1 MNAHQPVTRIL
12 GFAFLL
18 QFFTSLA
25 GGLIL
30 MMGLG
35 VPGDTAAALLRI
47 AARPWLLRV
56 DILDEMVAVAGVIW
70 LGVLLYE
77 ALRAYGRVSALTACA
92 LYFLEAVLGAVSRL
106 AAFPLLALSSQFAA
120 NPSASLLAEADRALA
135 SMNFGYTLLL
145 LAFCPGAILFYWLL
159 FKSRL
164 VPRAL
169 SLWGLITVIPVF
181 IATTLSILGINVPFY
196 IVVPYIPFEFAIG
209 LWILIKG
216 VRIMPAEYA

>member
-1 MNAHQPVTRIL
+1 MNTPQPSFRIL

-30 MMGLG
+30 LMGLG
-35 VPGDTAAALLRI
+35 VPGDTAAALFRI

-56 DILDEMVAVAGVIW
+56 DILDEMIAVAGVIW

-77 ALRAYGRVSALTACA
+77 ALRAYGRVTALTACA

-106 AAFPLLALSSQFAA
+106 AAFALLALSTQFAA
-120 NPSASLLAEADRALA
+120 SPSASLIAEADRALA
-135 SMNFGYTLLL
+135 SMNFGYTLLML
-145 LAFCPGAILFYWLL
+145 VFCPGALLFYWLL

-169 SLWGLITVIPVF
+169 SLWGFITVIPIF
-181 IATTLSILGINVPFY
+181 FAIALSVLGINLGFF
-196 IVVPYIPFEFAIG
+196 IFVPYIPFEFVIG

-216 VRIMPAEYA
+216 VRTTPASN

>member
-1 MNAHQPVTRIL
+1 VNTPKPSFRIL

-18 QFFTSLA
+18 QFFASLA

-120 NPSASLLAEADRALA
+120 TPSASLLAEADRALA

-159 FKSRL
+159 FKSRI

-181 IATTLSILGINVPFY
+181 FATFLSVLGINLGFF
-196 IVVPYIPFEFAIG
+196 IVVPYIPFEFVIG

-216 VRIMPAEYA
+216 VKTTPVQI

>member
-1 MNAHQPVTRIL
+1 MNAHQPSSRIL

-25 GGLIL
+25 GALIL
-30 MMGLG
+30 NMGLV
-35 VPGDTAAALLRI
+35 VPGDTAATLLHI

-56 DILDEMVAVAGVIW
+56 NILDEMVAVAGVIW
-70 LGVLLYE
+70 LGALLYE
-77 ALRAYGRVSALTACA
+77 ALRAYGRVSALTAFA
-92 LYFLEAVLGAVSRL
+92 FYLLEALLGAVSRL
-106 AAFPLLALSSQFAA
+106 AAFPLIALGSQFAA
-120 NPSASLLAEADRALA
+120 TPSVSRLAEADRTLA
-135 SMNFGYTLLL
+135 SMNFSYTLLL
-145 LAFCPGAILFYWLL
+145 LAFCPGALLFYWLL

-181 IATTLSILGINVPFY
+181 FATFLSVLGINLGFFM
-196 IVVPYIPFEFAIG
+196 VVPYIPFEFVIG

-216 VRIMPAEYA
+216 VRTTPA

>member
-1 MNAHQPVTRIL
+1 MNARQPVSRIL

-30 MMGLG
+30 NMGLV
-35 VPGDTAAALLRI
+35 VPGNTAATLLRI

-56 DILDEMVAVAGVIW
+56 NILDEMVTAAGVIW
-70 LGVLLYE
+70 LGVLLYA
-77 ALRAYGRVSALTACA
+77 ALREHGRVAALTAFS
-92 LYFLEAVLGAVSRL
+92 LYVLEAVLLAVSRL
-106 AAFPLLALSSQFAA
+106 AAFPLLAISTQFAA
-120 NPSASLLAEADRALA
+120 TPSASLLAEANSALA
-135 SMNFGYTLLL
+135 SMNFGYTLLML
-145 LAFCPGAILFYWLL
+145 VFCPGAILFYWLL

-169 SLWGLITVIPVF
+169 SLWGLITVIPIF
-181 IATTLSILGINVPFY
+181 FAIALSVLGINLPFY
-196 IVVPYIPFEFAIG
+196 IFVPYIPFEFVIG

-216 VRIMPAEYA
+216 VRVTPAES

>member
-1 MNAHQPVTRIL
+1 MPAPQPTSRIL

-30 MMGLG
+30 KIGLIG
-35 VPGDTAAALLRI
+35 PGDTAATLLRI

-56 DILDEMVAVAGVIW
+56 NILDEMVTATGVIW
-70 LGVLLYE
+70 LGVLLYA
-77 ALRAYGRVSALTACA
+77 ALRAHGSVAALTAFA
-92 LYFLEAVLGAVSRL
+92 LYVLEAVLLAVSRL
-106 AAFPLLALSSQFAA
+106 AAFPLLALGSQFAA
-120 NPSASLLAEADRALA
+120 APSASLLAEADRTLD
-135 SMNFGYTLLL
+135 SVNFGYTLLM
-145 LAFCPGAILFYWLL
+145 LAFCPGAMLFYWLL

-169 SLWGLITVIPVF
+169 SLWGLLTVIPLF
-181 IATTLSILGINVPFY
+181 FATTVSILGINVPFY
-196 IVVPYIPFEFAIG
+196 IAVPYIPFEFVIG

-216 VRIMPAEYA
+216 ARIMPA

>member
-1 MNAHQPVTRIL
+1 MNTPQPSFRIL

-30 MMGLG
+30 LMGLG
-35 VPGDTAAALLRI
+35 VPGDTAAALFRN

-77 ALRAYGRVSALTACA
+77 TLRAYGRLSALTACA

-120 NPSASLLAEADRALA
+120 TPSASLLAEADRALA

-145 LAFCPGAILFYWLL
+145 LVFSPGAILFYWLL

-169 SLWGLITVIPVF
+169 SLWGLITVIPMFFAVV
-181 IATTLSILGINVPFY
+181 LSILGIDVPFY
-196 IVVPYIPFEFAIG
+196 IAIPYIPFEFAIG

-216 VRIMPAEYA
+216 VRVASA

>member
-1 MNAHQPVTRIL
+1 MNSPQPVSRIL
-12 GFAFLL
+12 GVAFLL

-30 MMGLG
+30 NMGLL

-120 NPSASLLAEADRALA
+120 TPSASLLAEADRALA

-145 LAFCPGAILFYWLL
+145 LVFCPGAILFYWLL

-181 IATTLSILGINVPFY
+181 FAIVLSVLGINLSFY
-196 IVVPYIPFEFAIG
+196 FVVPYIPFEFVIG
-209 LWILIKG
+209 VWILIRG
-216 VRIMPAEYA
+216 VRNAPA

>member
-1 MNAHQPVTRIL
+1 MKAPQHVSRIL

-30 MMGLG
+30 KMGL
-35 VPGDTAAALLRI
+35 VVSGDTAATLLRI

-56 DILDEMVAVAGVIW
+56 NILDEMVTAGGVIW
-70 LGVLLYE
+70 LAALLYA
-77 ALRAYGRVSALTACA
+77 ALRAHGRVAALTGFA
-92 LYFLEAVLGAVSRL
+92 LYILEAALLAVSRL
-106 AAFPLLALSSQFAA
+106 AAFPLLALGSQFAA
-120 NPSASLLAEADRALA
+120 TPSASLLAEADRALA
-135 SMNFGYTLLL
+135 SVNFGYTLLM

-169 SLWGLITVIPVF
+169 SLWGLIAVIPIFFAV
-181 IATTLSILGINVPFY
+181 ALSVLGINLPFY
-196 IVVPYIPFEFAIG
+196 VLVPYIPFEFAIG
-209 LWILIKG
+209 LWIIIKG
-216 VRIMPAEYA
+216 VRITPA

>member
-1 MNAHQPVTRIL
+1 MNSPQPVSRIL
-12 GFAFLL
+12 GVAFLL

-30 MMGLG
+30 NMGLL

-70 LGVLLYE
+70 LGVVLYE

-145 LAFCPGAILFYWLL
+145 LAFGPGAILFYWLL

-169 SLWGLITVIPVF
+169 SLWGFITVIPLF
-181 IATTLSILGINVPFY
+181 FAISLSILGINVPFY
-196 IVVPYIPFEFAIG
+196 IVYPYFPFEFVIG
-209 LWILIKG
+209 VWILIKG
-216 VRIMPAEYA
+216 VKTTTT

>member
-1 MNAHQPVTRIL
+1 MNTPQPSSRIL

-30 MMGLG
+30 KIDLV
-35 VPGDTAAALLRI
+35 VPGDTAATLLRI

-56 DILDEMVAVAGVIW
+56 NILDEMVTAAGVIW

-77 ALRAYGRVSALTACA
+77 TLRAHGRVSALTAFA
-92 LYFLEAVLGAVSRL
+92 LYFLEAVLLAVSRL
-106 AAFPLLALSSQFAA
+106 AAFALLALSTQFAA
-120 NPSASLLAEADRALA
+120 SPSASLIAEADRALA
-135 SMNFGYTLLL
+135 SMNFGYTLLML
-145 LAFCPGAILFYWLL
+145 VFCPGALLFYWLL

-169 SLWGLITVIPVF
+169 SLWGFITVIPIF
-181 IATTLSILGINVPFY
+181 FAIALSILGINIPFY
-196 IVVPYIPFEFAIG
+196 IFVPYIPFEFVIG
-209 LWILIKG
+209 VWILIKG
-216 VRIMPAEYA
+216 VRTAPAR

>member
-1 MNAHQPVTRIL
+1 MNAPQPVTRIL

-30 MMGLG
+30 KMGLG

-70 LGVLLYE
+70 LGVVLYE

-120 NPSASLLAEADRALA
+120 TPSASLLAEADRALA

-145 LAFCPGAILFYWLL
+145 LVFCPGAILFYWLL

-181 IATTLSILGINVPFY
+181 FAIVLSVLGINLSFY
-196 IVVPYIPFEFAIG
+196 FVVPYIPFEFVIG
-209 LWILIKG
+209 VWILIRG
-216 VRIMPAEYA
+216 VRNAPA

>member
-1 MNAHQPVTRIL
+1 MNSTQPVSRIL

-18 QFFTSLA
+18 QYFTSLA
-25 GGLIL
+25 GALIL
-30 MMGLG
+30 NMGLV
-35 VPGDTAAALLRI
+35 VPGDTAATLLRI

-120 NPSASLLAEADRALA
+120 TPSASLLAEADRSLA

-145 LAFCPGAILFYWLL
+145 LVFCPGAILFYWLL

-169 SLWGLITVIPVF
+169 SLWGLITVIPLF
-181 IATTLSILGINVPFY
+181 FAITLSILGINVPFY
-196 IVVPYIPFEFAIG
+196 IVYPYFPFEFVIG
-209 LWILIKG
+209 VWILIKG
-216 VRIMPAEYA
+216 VRPMPA

>member
-1 MNAHQPVTRIL
+1 MNTPQPNSRIL

-18 QFFTSLA
+18 QFVTSLA

-30 MMGLG
+30 NMGLI
-35 VPGDTAAALLRI
+35 VPGDTAATLLRI

-70 LGVLLYE
+70 LGVVLYE
-77 ALRAYGRVSALTACA
+77 SLRAYGPVSALTACA

-120 NPSASLLAEADRALA
+120 TPSASLLTEADRALA

-145 LAFCPGAILFYWLL
+145 LAFCPGALLFYWLL

-169 SLWGLITVIPVF
+169 SLWGFITVIPLF
-181 IATTLSILGINVPFY
+181 FAITLSILGINVPFY
-196 IVVPYIPFEFAIG
+196 IVYPYFPFEFVIG
-209 LWILIKG
+209 VWILIKG
-216 VRIMPAEYA
+216 VRTTTT

>member
-1 MNAHQPVTRIL
+1 MNSPQPVSRIL
-12 GFAFLL
+12 GVAFLL

-30 MMGLG
+30 NMGLL

-70 LGVLLYE
+70 LGVLLCE
-77 ALRAYGRVSALTACA
+77 ALRAYGRLSALTACA

-120 NPSASLLAEADRALA
+120 TPSASLLAEADRALA

-145 LAFCPGAILFYWLL
+145 LVFCPGAILFYWLL

-181 IATTLSILGINVPFY
+181 FAIVLSVLGINLSFY
-196 IVVPYIPFEFAIG
+196 FVVPYIPFEFVIG
-209 LWILIKG
+209 VWILIRG
-216 VRIMPAEYA
+216 VRNAPA

>member
-1 MNAHQPVTRIL
+1 MTAPQPVSRIV

-30 MMGLG
+30 KIGLIA
-35 VPGDTAAALLRI
+35 PGDTAATLLRI

-56 DILDEMVAVAGVIW
+56 NILDEMVTAAGVIW
-70 LGVLLYE
+70 LGVLLYA
-77 ALRAYGRVSALTACA
+77 ALRAHGRVAALTAFA
-92 LYFLEAVLGAVSRL
+92 LYLLEAVLLAVSRL
-106 AAFPLLALSSQFAA
+106 AAFPLLALGSQFAA
-120 NPSASLLAEADRALA
+120 APSASLLAEADRALA
-135 SMNFGYTLLL
+135 SVNFGYTLLL
-145 LAFCPGAILFYWLL
+145 LAFCPGAMLFYWLL

-169 SLWGLITVIPVF
+169 SLWGLLTVIPLF
-181 IATTLSILGINVPFY
+181 FATTLSILGINVPFY
-196 IVVPYIPFEFAIG
+196 IAVPYIPFEFVIG

-216 VRIMPAEYA
+216 VKTMPA

>member
-1 MNAHQPVTRIL
+1 MNAPQPVTRIL
-12 GFAFLL
+12 GIAFLL
-18 QFFTSLA
+18 QFLTSLA

-30 MMGLG
+30 QMGLG

-77 ALRAYGRVSALTACA
+77 ALRPYGRVSALTACA

-120 NPSASLLAEADRALA
+120 TPSASLLSEADRTVA

-145 LAFCPGAILFYWLL
+145 LAFGPGAILFYWLL

-169 SLWGLITVIPVF
+169 SLWGLITVIPLFV
-181 IATTLSILGINVPFY
+181 ATALSVLGINLSFY
-196 IVVPYIPFEFAIG
+196 IVVPYIPFEFVIG
-209 LWILIKG
+209 LWILFKG
-216 VRIMPAEYA
+216 VRIPPAELA

>member
-1 MNAHQPVTRIL
+1 MNTPQPVSRIL

-25 GGLIL
+25 GEIIL
-30 MMGLG
+30 KMGLV
-35 VPGDTAAALLRI
+35 VPGDTAATLLRI

-56 DILDEMVAVAGVIW
+56 NILDEMITAAGVIW
-70 LGVLLYE
+70 LAVLLYE
-77 ALRAYGRVSALTACA
+77 ALRAHGRVFALTAFA
-92 LYFLEAVLGAVSRL
+92 LYFLEAVLTAVTRL

-120 NPSASLLAEADRALA
+120 TPSASLLAEADRALA
-135 SMNFGYTLLL
+135 SMNFGFTLLML
-145 LAFCPGAILFYWLL
+145 VFCPGAILFYWLL

-164 VPRAL
+164 VPPAL
-169 SLWGLITVIPVF
+169 SLWGFITVIPVF
-181 IATTLSILGINVPFY
+181 FAIVLSVLGINLSFY

-216 VRIMPAEYA
+216 ERTTPA